1 MYKLDK
7 MTGMIEDIEKYAE
20 MTLLLLN
27 QRNDYEKFLLTI
39 AKTTSDDETRNL
51 VLDKLSKR

>member
-1 MYKLDK
+1 MYKLNK
-7 MTGMIEDIEKYAE
+7 ITGMIDDIEKYAE

-39 AKTTSDDETRNL
+39 ANTTSDDETRNL